1 MTDLLDR
8 AQALEEKE
16 REHAIKRALSKQNDI
31 EIVNDVRNGQVVR
44 VCAECDEEISLM
56 RIKVMPTAALCV
68 DCQSAL
74 EARV

>member
-1 MTDLLDR
+1 MADILDK
-8 AQALEEKE
+8 AQVNEELE

-31 EIVNDVRNGQVVR
+31 EIVNDIRNGQVVR
-44 VCAECDEEISLM
+44 VCAECDEEIPLM
-56 RIKVMPTAALCV
+56 RIQVMPSAALCV